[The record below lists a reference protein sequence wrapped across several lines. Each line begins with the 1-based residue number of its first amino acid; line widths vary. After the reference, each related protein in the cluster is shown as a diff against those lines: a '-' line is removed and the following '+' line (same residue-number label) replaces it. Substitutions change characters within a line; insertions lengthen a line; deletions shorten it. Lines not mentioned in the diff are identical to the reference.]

1 MSYRLKDI
9 RIDHDLTQKYM
20 AQKFNVS
27 RSTYSG
33 WENEGDNIPLYQFNN
48 FCEIFN
54 LSLDYVAKIIDRR
67 EEITNNI
74 KKKIDYKLIGQRLE
88 IVRKENK
95 ITQKQLSKIMGI
107 SEATYVNYKNGKT
120 PIQTEILKE
129 FALYFKVSLDWLVG
143 KSEIKKLKEEKI

>member
-1 MSYRLKDI
+1 MSYRLKDV
-9 RIDHDLTQKYM
+9 RIDNDLTQKNL
-20 AQKFNVS
+20 AQQLQVS

-67 EEITNNI
+67 ENITNKI
-74 KKKIDYKLIGQRLE
+74 KKQIDFKLIGQNLE
-88 IVRKENK
+88 TIRKENK
-95 ITQKQLSKIMGI
+95 ITQKELAKIMGV

-120 PIQTEILKE
+120 PIQTEILKK
-129 FALYFKVSLDWLVG
+129 FAAYFKVSLDWLVG
-143 KSEIKKLKEEKI
+143 KSKNKKLKED

>member
-1 MSYRLKDI
+1 MSYRLNDI
-9 RIDHDLTQKYM
+9 RIDHDLPQKYM

-67 EEITNNI
+67 EEITNKK

-88 IVRKENK
+88 IVRKEHK